1 MAEHDPLE
9 SHGHS
14 VAAWTCVG
22 ILLVASVVMA
32 ASVLWPNL
40 VLFIV
45 GAVIALIGVVAGKW
59 LSMAGYG
66 AKPPAPREPLELH

>member
-1 MAEHDPLE
+1 MAEHDPHE

-22 ILLVASVVMA
+22 ILLLASTVMSA
-32 ASVLWPNL
+32 AVLWPN
-40 VLFIV
+40 VALFVV
-45 GAVIALIGVVAGKW
+45 GAVIAVIGVVAGKW

-66 AKPPAPREPLELH
+66 AKPPTPREPVELH